1 MNRATQDQD
10 AAKAGLLGGAKVWI
24 RLSLF
29 LSFSL
34 MVWSFSLPF
43 RDNTLKSQQN
53 EKVEQSNLETTEIKF
68 SKRQM
73 EEMRDAAVSLD
84 HALMKKIGEKYAE
97 KEKPGFRETQNYWNR
112 HVESVRLQ
120 VAQIGQAPEGSLE
133 AQYQQELLDSLGDG
147 PRE

>member
-1 MNRATQDQD
+1 MIRATQNQE

-24 RLSLF
+24 SLSLF

-34 MVWSFSLPF
+34 MVWSFTLPF
-43 RDNTLKSQQN
+43 RDSTLKSQPK
-53 EKVEQSNLETTEIKF
+53 EKAEQSNLQSSEIKF

-84 HALMKKIGEKYAE
+84 HALMKKIAKKYAE
-97 KEKPGFRETQNYWNR
+97 EEKPGLRETQNYWNR

-120 VAQIGQAPEGSLE
+120 VTQIGQAPEGSLE
-133 AQYQQELLDSLGDG
+133 SQYQQELLDSLGDG

>member
-1 MNRATQDQD
+1 MIRTTQNQD

-24 RLSLF
+24 SLSLF

-34 MVWSFSLPF
+34 MAWSFSLPF
-43 RDNTLKSQQN
+43 RDNRLTSQQK
-53 EKVEQSNLETTEIKF
+53 EKAEQSNLQSSEVKI

-97 KEKPGFRETQNYWNR
+97 EEKPGHRETQNYWNR
-112 HVESVRLQ
+112 HVESVRRQ
-120 VAQIGQAPEGSLE
+120 VMQIGQAPEGSLE
-133 AQYQQELLDSLGDG
+133 SQYQRELLDSLGDG